1 MVDEQAMARLTT
13 GASAEKKNST
23 AATRMMIN
31 ETLKMAGV
39 VPVPAEVEVEGGV
52 EVEVEVAPRLL

>member
-1 MVDEQAMARLTT
+1 MARLTT

-23 AATRMMIN
+23 AAMRMMIN
-31 ETLKMAGV
+31 ETLKMAAV
-39 VPVPAEVEVEGGV
+39 VPVPAEV